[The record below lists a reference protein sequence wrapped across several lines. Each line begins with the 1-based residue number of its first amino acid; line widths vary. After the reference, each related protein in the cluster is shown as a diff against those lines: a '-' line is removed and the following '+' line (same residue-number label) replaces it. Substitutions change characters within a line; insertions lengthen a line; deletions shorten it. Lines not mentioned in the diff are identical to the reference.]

1 MELGGNNAI
10 LVDESADVDLVVRA
24 ALFACAGTAGQ
35 RCTTT
40 RRLVLHEKVYDA
52 ILSKLVKAYEQLLP
66 RAGDPLES
74 GVMYGPLHNQVR
86 MLGLLNCYHRF
97 RNLLK
102 QDDEFKSHIHSMIL
116 FQFC

>member
-1 MELGGNNAI
+1 MALTVQSRFGRSLLELGGNNAI

-40 RRLVLHEKVYDA
+40 RRLVLHDKVYDA
-52 ILSKLVKAYEQLLP
+52 ILAKLVKAYEQLLP
-66 RAGDPLES
+66 RTGDPIEA

-86 MLGLLNCYHRF
+86 HTYFFYPFNSLLLYYN
-97 RNLLK
+97 
-102 QDDEFKSHIHSMIL
+102 IH
-116 FQFC
+116 FN